1 MRTIPN
7 NRFVFRRIRLKR
19 YSIYAAP
26 NGYIEVTGYVRKK
39 RKTYKPPTEVGN
51 PLPEGSQV
59 IVSKDGCFIFRD
71 GADYWTCPLTTNER
85 KLVTAVAATDG
96 YRLDGDLAFETL
108 WPKKNTID
116 EKRFHKNSLRDVI
129 GHINRKLQSRKIPVF
144 IAFRDGYVTIM
155 DLTKGN

>member
-1 MRTIPN
+1 MQDNKYRLC
-7 NRFVFRRIRLKR
+7 RMKFRRFTIRHKQ
-19 YSIYAAP
+19 
-26 NGYIEVTGYVRKK
+26 GGWVEVTGYVRKK
-39 RKTYKPPTEVGN
+39 RKTYKPPTVGG

-85 KLVTAVAATDG
+85 KLVTAVAATDD
-96 YRLDGDLAFETL
+96 YRLDGNLAFETL

-116 EKRFHKNSLRDVI
+116 EKRLRCTLSVT
-129 GHINRKLQSRKIPVF
+129 NRKLRERKIPVF
-144 IAFRDGYVTIM
+144 LSFRDYYVTIM